1 MQRSDPLER
10 LRSANPVPLPSALP
24 APDRVLFHRIVS
36 GQTVT
41 GPEPGPPRERR
52 RVRRLAPVLMVVAS
66 LIGGTV
72 AYALLRGDV
81 TKPLTVAC
89 YASAHPEADTAVV
102 GAGGSGPVDAC
113 ADLWRRGVLGGGG
126 AVPALQ
132 LCVLASG
139 VAAVAPATPGL
150 DTCAALNATPAPT
163 SVPSTTALPPLS
175 DPPADVN
182 ARVLALR
189 DALLP
194 QFLEP
199 PCVDPGVGA
208 AIVRAELDRAGLAD
222 WTVRGGEGAAG
233 DGFSPD
239 RPCATLSFRPELR
252 EVVLVPAPPRR

>member
-10 LRSANPVPLPSALP
+10 LRGANPVPLPSALP
-24 APDRVLFHRIVS
+24 GPDRVLFHRIVS

-52 RVRRLAPVLMVVAS
+52 RARRLAPVLMVVAS
-66 LIGGTV
+66 LVGATV

-81 TKPLTVAC
+81 TKPQAVAC
-89 YASAHPEADTAVV
+89 YASADPQADTAVV
-102 GAGGSGPVDAC
+102 GVGGSGPVEAC

-126 AVPALQ
+126 AVPALH

-139 VAAVAPATPGL
+139 VAAVAPATPGV
-150 DTCAALNATPAPT
+150 DTCAALNGAPVATT
-163 SVPSTTALPPLS
+163 VPSTTVLPPRGE
-175 DPPADVN
+175 PPVDVS

-199 PCVDPGVGA
+199 PCVDPQVGA
-208 AIVRAELDRAGLAD
+208 AIVRRELDRAGLAD